1 MLLLITIINLTG
13 KRRRGRRGG
22 VCVCVG
28 RGEGVTDYHC
38 YYCMYLVE
46 ISNQRLPGGNRR
58 GTIESEVRV
67 AFGGNKQFQD
77 V

>member
-1 MLLLITIINLTG
+1 MCVWG
-13 KRRRGRRGG
+13 GGR
-22 VCVCVG
+22 
-28 RGEGVTDYHC
+28 GVTDYHC